1 MGGAVSG
8 DRQNGATGCGARL
21 STKIDSVSIS
31 RHRGPSPPET
41 DIQTHANIVIVGGGI
56 MGVGLLYHLAEEG
69 AKELLLIEKG
79 ELTSGSTWHAAG
91 QCPSLVGNYNL
102 AKIHAHGNDLYP
114 RLEELT
120 GQYVSWHSSGGIR
133 LAREED
139 DLDWFRYLH
148 GMSKSVGFEME
159 IIGPDE
165 IRRIVPWLDLDGVI
179 AGAYTTG
186 DGHADPSGL
195 TNAMARGAT
204 NMGAKIERHNRVVD
218 IRLLPSGEWQVV
230 TEKGNVVAKTV
241 VNAAGSFARR
251 VSQMVGSDMPLCNME
266 HHYVVTGN
274 VDEFVA
280 RDEEMPVI
288 RDPHASA
295 YIRQEQKSGLIGI
308 YEGEGLTEAWA
319 PSGTPPWESDSELFA
334 DDLDRLM
341 PWLGRAM
348 ERLPILE
355 NAGIKRIV
363 NGAIPHPPD
372 GPPYLG
378 PVAGLRNFWLCCGS
392 SFGIAQGAGCGKY
405 LAQWMLH
412 GDAEIN
418 MTGFDPRRLG
428 VFADEEYARAKAFQD
443 YRMTYATPLPGEEL
457 PAGRPRRTSPLY
469 ETLTAKG
476 GVFTETFGWERPK
489 WYSPDGRDEAYS
501 YRRSNVFDVVR
512 DECLAVRERVGVLDL
527 TGFAKYDVTG
537 PDAETF
543 LNRLCANR
551 MPTRSGGIVLA
562 HILSSNGRILGEVT
576 VTRLAD
582 DRYYL
587 LSAAGAELRDLDH
600 LEQGRLDSEN
610 VSIKNVTD
618 QRGVLVLAGP
628 KSRDVLAELTD
639 ADLSNEAFRWL
650 TGMEISVAGIDL
662 RALRVNY
669 VGELGWELHPA
680 IDDLPALY
688 ATVWAAGEQYG
699 IADFGLYAVNSLRLE
714 KAYRGWGAELT
725 NEVTMIDAA
734 MERFLKLDKDE
745 FNGKAATLAQR
756 DEERTLQLI
765 YFDLDAG
772 DADALGNEPIFMG
785 DDCIGLTTSGGFGHC
800 TGRSLGFGY
809 VTPDLAE
816 PGTQL
821 EIALLGERRR
831 ARVLA
836 DAVYDPKNERLRA

>member
-1 MGGAVSG
+1 
-8 DRQNGATGCGARL
+8 
-21 STKIDSVSIS
+21 
-31 RHRGPSPPET
+31 
-41 DIQTHANIVIVGGGI
+41 

-69 AKELLLIEKG
+69 CSDCLLIEKG

-102 AKIHAHGNDLYP
+102 AKIHAYSNDLYP
-114 RLEELT
+114 RLEEMT
-120 GQYVSWHSSGGIR
+120 GQYVSWHASGGIR
-133 LAREED
+133 LARDND
-139 DLDWFRYLH
+139 DLDWLRYLH

-165 IRRIVPWLDLDGVI
+165 INRIVPWLDLDGVI

-204 NMGAKIERHNRVVD
+204 NMGAKIERRNRVVD
-218 IRLLPSGEWQVV
+218 IKLLPSGEWEVV
-230 TEKGNVVAKTV
+230 TENGNVIAEIV
-241 VNAAGSFARR
+241 VNAGGCFARQ
-251 VSQMVGSDMPLCNME
+251 VSQMVGSDMPLVNME
-266 HHYVVTGN
+266 HHYVITGN

-288 RDPHASA
+288 RDPRASA
-295 YIRQEQKSGLIGI
+295 YIRQEQKSGLVGI
-308 YEGEGLTEAWA
+308 YEAVGLTEAWA
-319 PSGTPPWESDSELFA
+319 PNGYPPWESDSELFP

-341 PWLGRAM
+341 PWLGHAM

-355 NAGIKRIV
+355 AAGIKRIV

-428 VFADEEYARAKAFQD
+428 VFADEDYARAKAFQD

-457 PAGRPRRTSPLY
+457 EAGRPRRTSPLY
-469 ETLTAKG
+469 ETLRSKG

-489 WYSPDGRDEAYS
+489 WYSLDGRDEEYS
-501 YRRSNVFDVVR
+501 YRRNNVFDVVR

-527 TGFAKYDVTG
+527 SGFAKYDVSG
-537 PDAETF
+537 ADAEAF

-551 MPTRSGGIVLA
+551 MPTLDGGIVLA
-562 HILSSNGRILGEVT
+562 HILSANGRILGEVT
-576 VTRLAD
+576 VTRLAA

-600 LEQGRLDSEN
+600 LVQGRLEDEN
-610 VSIKNVTD
+610 VTIDNVTD
-618 QRGVLVLAGP
+618 ERGVLVLAGP
-628 KSRDVLAELTD
+628 RARDVLTKITE
-639 ADLSNEAFRWL
+639 ADLGNETFGWL
-650 TGMEISVAGIDL
+650 TGREIQVAGIDL

-669 VGELGWELHPA
+669 VGELGWELHA
-680 IDDLPALY
+680 AMQDLPALY
-688 ATVWAAGEQYG
+688 DAVWEAGQEFG
-699 IADFGLYAVNSLRLE
+699 IADFGLYAVNSLRIE

-734 MERFLKLDKDE
+734 MERFLKLDKDD
-745 FNGKAATLAQR
+745 FTGKRATLAQQDTDR
-756 DEERTLQLI
+756 SLQLI
-765 YFDLDAG
+765 YFEVDAS
-772 DADALGNEPIFMG
+772 DSDVRGNEPIFVG
-785 DDCIGLTTSGGFGHC
+785 DKCVGLATSGGYGYSV
-800 TGRSLGFGY
+800 GKSLGFGY
-809 VTPDLAE
+809 VPPDLSA
-816 PGTQL
+816 PGGEL
-821 EIALLGERRR
+821 AVLLALPQVGRW
-831 ARVLA
+831 
-836 DAVYDPKNERLRA
+836 